1 MRGRRGG
8 CLKGRGEKGPRGMA
22 GEDTAKGSGAA
33 PPRPRLSLAHSAGSV
48 FSLKRCRPRGRWA
61 HGAGRVGKS
70 RILTRTVHALG
81 ENTDCRGCWPGLAC
95 VRGAPVAIREG
106 TLPRTWALLMPPAL
120 SWQTGGLGRGR
131 QGSSRDRPDTAS
143 GHFSQCVLAS
153 RGWDGGAGACARSRQ
168 CVAVDAGCCWALGR
182 NTRGL
187 SLRPLWAAWAPSQ
200 HRPQGTPTAS
210 VASGTRTHSSQ

>member
-153 RGWDGGAGACARSRQ
+153 RGWDGGGWGLCSLTPMRGRRCWLLLGSRPEH
-168 CVAVDAGCCWALGR
+168 
-182 NTRGL
+182 TRPF
-187 SLRPLWAAWAPSQ
+187 SA
-200 HRPQGTPTAS
+200 AS
-210 VASGTRTHSSQ
+210 VGSVGSLPAQASGHSDCFCGFRNKNSL